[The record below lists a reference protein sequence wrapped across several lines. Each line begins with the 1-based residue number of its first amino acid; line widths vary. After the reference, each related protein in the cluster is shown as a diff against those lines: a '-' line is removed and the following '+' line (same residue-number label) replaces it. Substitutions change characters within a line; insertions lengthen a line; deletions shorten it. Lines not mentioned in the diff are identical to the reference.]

1 MPINISDR
9 RLSSLY
15 ANWERSRQPIGR
27 DQALQILAEVGDTWR
42 ADAGK
47 LLTELKKPGVTVERQ
62 VALAKQGL
70 SSSEKKDIA
79 TILDQGTVP
88 LDATARTFLEQ
99 VIGRTSPA
107 PQPPAPQP
115 PAPAPNPPAPAP
127 APSSNGLTITGNQ
140 RDGLSGA
147 TRAGATIEAINITT
161 APGGRLHMDDTMVIG
176 RADANG
182 QFSMARLTGDQVMRE
197 GDLVR
202 MRARYADGTTS
213 DWVTVKAGGIEA
225 KDTRNAVVA
234 LFRIGMAD
242 AGNGKV
248 SVENINASRQVSE
261 PGATLQFTNKR
272 TDEKTTV
279 TVTETGGFPPGFQ
292 LSGKPGDSFSVAAS
306 DGVNNADFAVAVG
319 NVTVPGGAAS
329 NTDLVPDPALH
340 KDELD
345 SAGKP
350 KFNKVNFTGPLF
362 IDGPRAEDVQQGQI
376 GDCYFPAAMAA
387 IARHTPD
394 AITNLVKDNGDGTYT
409 VNFKEKDW
417 ATGRFKDVAVK
428 VDGDLYA
435 RSYGGALYGH
445 SANSSDPKKM
455 ELWFPL
461 VEKAYAQWKGSYD
474 TIGNGGHVSDV
485 FEAVTGA
492 DASYLGISYS
502 GADRVWSQVVAN
514 VDAKKPIGAGTYGE
528 DREAQ
533 YTNTG
538 VYANHAYSILGYEK
552 AGTERYVVLRNPWGE
567 SEPAGNGPNDGIFK
581 LKLEDFT
588 KLYQSLYFQ
597 E

>member
-1 MPINISDR
+1 MPVNINDR
-9 RLSSLY
+9 RLSTLY
-15 ANWERSRQPIGR
+15 SRWQRDTQPIGKE
-27 DQALQILAEVGDTWR
+27 QALEILSHAGDSSRWSQVN
-42 ADAGK
+42 
-47 LLTELKKPGVTVERQ
+47 LLAELKKPGMTTEKQ
-62 VALAKQGL
+62 IAVAAAGITAN
-70 SSSEKKDIA
+70 EKKDIES
-79 TILDQGTVP
+79 ILDNGTVP
-88 LDATARTFLEQ
+88 LDPAARSFLEQ
-99 VIGRTSPA
+99 VVGRSPSG
-107 PQPPAPQP
+107 PTPPTP
-115 PAPAPNPPAPAP
+115 PNPPPNP
-127 APSSNGLTITGNQ
+127 NIVNGLSVTGNQ
-140 RDGLSGA
+140 ANGLSG
-147 TRAGATIEAINITT
+147 TTKAGATIEAINITT
-161 APGGRLHMDDTMVIG
+161 APGGRLHMEDTMVIG
-176 RADANG
+176 TADAQG
-182 QFSMARLTGDQVMRE
+182 KFSMAKLTGDQAMRE

-213 DWVTVKAGGIEA
+213 DWMTVKATGIEA
-225 KDTRNAVVA
+225 KDSRNAVVA
-234 LFRIGMAD
+234 LFRIGATD

-248 SVENINASRQVSE
+248 DISNINASRQVSE
-261 PGATLQFTNKR
+261 PGAKLQFTNAR
-272 TDEKTTV
+272 TGEKTEV
-279 TVTETGGFPPGFQ
+279 TITDIGGFPPGFK
-292 LSGKPGDSFSVAAS
+292 LNGKAGDSFSIAAS
-306 DGVNNADFAVAVG
+306 DGVNNTDFATKVG
-319 NVTVPGGAAS
+319 NVTVPGGAPAT
-329 NTDLVPDPALH
+329 TDLIPDPALH

-362 IDGPRAEDVQQGQI
+362 VDGVKAEDVQQGQI

-387 IARHTPD
+387 IAKHNPD
-394 AITNLVKDNGDGTYT
+394 AINNLIKDNGDGTYT
-409 VNFKEKDW
+409 VTFKQKDW
-417 ATGRFKDVAVK
+417 ATGRYKDVPVK

-435 RSYGGALYGH
+435 RSYGGALYGR

-485 FEAVTGA
+485 FEDCLGVE
-492 DASYLGISYS
+492 ASSLGISYS
-502 GADRVWSQVVAN
+502 GNDRVWAQVTKN

-528 DREAQ
+528 DREAM

-538 VYANHAYSILGYEK
+538 VYANHAYSVMGYEK
-552 AGTERYVVLRNPWGE
+552 SGNDRFVIVRNPWGE